1 MIIKKYSEF
10 IVEKMGVPRN
20 IVESATKLYELII
33 EQFIKID
40 SEHDL
45 GTIASVMPNQTIE
58 FKLKIPIKIVISD
71 LEFSTV
77 DFNISVYLNPKY
89 KNVDVISWGVSVNPT
104 SHGDYRIIHDKSL
117 VDSLNLFVNFISDS
131 SNKISDIVTYLKS
144 ERSKTIGILSHELKH
159 VYDKYMIGYELL
171 ADIVDYQTFASNRTG
186 FDEIDKF
193 IYLLYVVSHTENLV
207 RPSEIAG
214 QIQSSDITKSEFKE
228 FLEENRLYKEL
239 LEIKY
244 WSYNKLKSDLMKD
257 IKTIRS
263 RFDDIPES
271 ETDENVIDFV
281 LNSSYESIVGKSSDI
296 MIDILDLDNG
306 IKILMGKIKKEDI
319 DFYNSYIS
327 KRTFKNKDE
336 FFLFWEKKLN
346 FEGEKMIKKIAK
358 LYDMCKDDNSN
369 QLMSK
374 INDRVDGQYIVN
386 LKAYNEVILKS
397 KENKVKYKK

>member
-117 VDSLNLFVNFISDS
+117 VESLNLFVNFISDS

-228 FLEENRLYKEL
+228 FLEGNRLYKEL

-263 RFDDIPES
+263 RFDGIS
-271 ETDENVIDFV
+271 ETETNQDIINVV
-281 LNSSYESIVGKSSDI
+281 LRSSYESIVDKSSDI

-327 KRTFKNKDE
+327 KRIFKNKDE

-374 INDRVDGQYIVN
+374 INNRVDGQYIVN

>member
-20 IVESATKLYELII
+20 IVESATKLYELIVDK
-33 EQFIKID
+33 FIKID

-58 FKLKIPIKIVISD
+58 FQLTIPIKIVISD

-77 DFNISVYLNPKY
+77 YFNISVYLNPKY
-89 KNVDVISWGVSVNPT
+89 KNVDVISWGVSIAPT

-144 ERSKTIGILSHELKH
+144 DRSKTIGILSHELKH
-159 VYDKYMIGYELL
+159 VYDKYKIGYELL
-171 ADIVDYQTFASNRTG
+171 QDLVDYQTFASNRTG

-214 QIQSSDITKSEFKE
+214 QIESSGITKSEFKE
-228 FLEENRLYKEL
+228 FLEGNRLYKEL

-244 WSYNKLKSDLMKD
+244 WSYNKLKSDLKKN

-281 LNSSYESIVGKSSDI
+281 LNSSYESIVGMSSDT
-296 MIDILDLDNG
+296 MVDILGLNNK
-306 IKILMGKIKKEDI
+306 IKILKDI

-327 KRTFKNKDE
+327 KRIFKNVDE

-358 LYDMCKDDNSN
+358 IYDMCKDDNVN

-386 LKAYNEVILKS
+386 LQAYNEVILKS

>member
-20 IVESATKLYELII
+20 IVESATKLYELIVDK
-33 EQFIKID
+33 FIKID

-58 FKLKIPIKIVISD
+58 FKLTIPIKIVISD

-77 DFNISVYLNPKY
+77 YFNISVYLNPKY
-89 KNVDVISWGVSVNPT
+89 KNVDVISWGVSIAPT

-171 ADIVDYQTFASNRTG
+171 GDIVDYQTFASNRTG

-214 QIQSSDITKSEFKE
+214 QIESSGITKSEFKE
-228 FLEENRLYKEL
+228 FLEGNRLYKEL

-244 WSYNKLKSDLMKD
+244 WSYNKLKSDLKKN

-281 LNSSYESIVGKSSDI
+281 LNSSYESIVGMSSDT
-296 MIDILDLDNG
+296 MVDILGLNNK
-306 IKILMGKIKKEDI
+306 IKILKDI

-327 KRTFKNKDE
+327 KRIFKNVDE

-358 LYDMCKDDNSN
+358 IYDMCKDDNVN

-386 LKAYNEVILKS
+386 LQAYNEVILKS

>member
-20 IVESATKLYELII
+20 IVESATKLYELIVD
-33 EQFIKID
+33 EFIKMD

-45 GTIASVMPNQTIE
+45 RTIASVMPNQTIE

-77 DFNISVYLNPKY
+77 NFDISVHLSPKY
-89 KNVDVISWGVSVNPT
+89 KNVDVISWGVSIAPT

-117 VDSLNLFVNFISDS
+117 VDSLNLLVNFISDS

-144 ERSKTIGILSHELKH
+144 DRSKTIGILSHELKH
-159 VYDKYMIGYELL
+159 VYDKYMIGHELL
-171 ADIVDYQTFASNRTG
+171 GDIVDYQTFASNRTG

-214 QIQSSDITKSEFKE
+214 QIQSSGITKSEFKE
-228 FLEENRLYKEL
+228 FLEDNRLYKEL
-239 LEIKY
+239 LEVKY
-244 WSYNKLKSDLMKD
+244 WSYNKLKSDLNKN

-263 RFDDIPES
+263 RFDDIPED
-271 ETDENVIDFV
+271 ETDENVIDVV
-281 LNSSYESIVGKSSDI
+281 LNSSYESIVSKSSDI
-296 MIDILDLDNG
+296 MIDILDLENG
-306 IKILMGKIKKEDI
+306 IKILMGKIKEEDI
-319 DFYNSYIS
+319 EFYNKFID
-327 KRTFKNKDE
+327 KRLFNNSDD
-336 FFLFWEKKLN
+336 FFVFWEKKLN

>member
-20 IVESATKLYELII
+20 IVESATKLYELIVDK
-33 EQFIKID
+33 FIKID

-58 FKLKIPIKIVISD
+58 FQLTIPIKIVISD

-77 DFNISVYLNPKY
+77 YFNISVYLNPKY
-89 KNVDVISWGVSVNPT
+89 KNVDVISWGVSIAPT

-171 ADIVDYQTFASNRTG
+171 GDIVDYQTFASNRTG

-193 IYLLYVVSHTENLV
+193 IYLLYGVSHTENLV

-214 QIQSSDITKSEFKE
+214 QIESSGITKSEFKE
-228 FLEENRLYKEL
+228 FLEGNRLYKEL

-244 WSYNKLKSDLMKD
+244 WSYNKLKSDLKKN

-281 LNSSYESIVGKSSDI
+281 LNSSYESIVGMSSDT
-296 MIDILDLDNG
+296 MVDILGLNNK
-306 IKILMGKIKKEDI
+306 IKILKDI

-327 KRTFKNKDE
+327 KRIFKNVDE

-358 LYDMCKDDNSN
+358 IYDMCKDDNVN

-386 LKAYNEVILKS
+386 LQAYNEVILKS

>member
-374 INDRVDGQYIVN
+374 INNRVDGQYIVN

>member
-1 MIIKKYSEF
+1 MIIKRYSDF
-10 IVEKMGVPRN
+10 ILERLGVPEN

-58 FKLKIPIKIVISD
+58 FKLTIPIKIVISD
-71 LEFSTV
+71 LEFSSV
-77 DFNISVYLNPKY
+77 DFNISVYLSPKY
-89 KNVDVISWGVSVNPT
+89 KNVDVISWGVSVPPT
-104 SHGDYRIIHDKSL
+104 SQGDYRIIHDKSL
-117 VDSLNLFVNFISDS
+117 VDSLNLFANFISDS
-131 SNKISDIVTYLKS
+131 SNKISDIVAYLKS

-159 VYDKYMIGYELL
+159 VYDKYMIGYELIS
-171 ADIVDYQTFASNRTG
+171 DIVDYQTFASNRTG

-214 QIQSSDITKSEFKE
+214 QIESSGITKSEFKE
-228 FLEENRLYKEL
+228 FLEDNRLYKEL
-239 LEIKY
+239 LEVKY
-244 WSYNKLKSDLMKD
+244 WSYEKLKSDLMKD
-257 IKTIRS
+257 IKNIRNK
-263 RFDDIPES
+263 FDGIPET
-271 ETDENVIDFV
+271 ETNQDVINVV
-281 LNSSYESIVGKSSDI
+281 LNSSYESIVGKSSDV

-327 KRTFKNKDE
+327 KRTFKNVDE
-336 FFLFWEKKLN
+336 FFLFWEEKLN

-358 LYDMCKDDNSN
+358 LYDMCKDDNVN
-369 QLMSK
+369 PLMDK
-374 INDRVDGQYIVN
+374 INKRIDGQYIVN
-386 LKAYNEVILKS
+386 LKAYNEIILKS
-397 KENKVKYKK
+397 KENKVKYNK

>member
-33 EQFIKID
+33 DEFIKID

-45 GTIASVMPNQTIE
+45 GEIAAVMPNGTIE
-58 FKLKIPIKIVISD
+58 FQLTIPIKIVISD
-71 LEFSTV
+71 LEFSEV
-77 DFNISVYLNPKY
+77 DFSISVYLNPKY
-89 KNVDVISWGVSVNPT
+89 KNVDVISWGVSVPPT
-104 SHGDYRIIHDKSL
+104 SEGEWRIIHDKSL
-117 VDSLNLFVNFISDS
+117 VDSLNLLVNFISDS
-131 SNKISDIVTYLKS
+131 SNKISDIVDYLKS

-159 VYDKYMIGYELL
+159 VYDKYKIGYQLL
-171 ADIVDYQTFASNRTG
+171 PDLVDYQTFASHRTG

-193 IYLLYVVSHTENLV
+193 IYLLYVISHTENLV

-228 FLEENRLYKEL
+228 FLEGNRLYKEL

-257 IKTIRS
+257 IKNIRS
-263 RFDDIPES
+263 QFDGIPEG
-271 ETDENVIDFV
+271 ETDENVMDVV
-281 LNSSYESIVGKSSDI
+281 LRSSYESIVDVSSNT
-296 MIDILDLDNG
+296 MINILDLDNG
-306 IKILMGKIKKEDI
+306 IKILMGKIKDEDI

-327 KRTFKNKDE
+327 KRIFKNADE

-358 LYDMCKDDNSN
+358 LYDMCKDDNSS

-386 LKAYNEVILKS
+386 LKAYNEIILKS

>member
-1 MIIKKYSEF
+1 M
-10 IVEKMGVPRN
+10 
-20 IVESATKLYELII
+20 
-33 EQFIKID
+33 
-40 SEHDL
+40 
-45 GTIASVMPNQTIE
+45 
-58 FKLKIPIKIVISD
+58 
-71 LEFSTV
+71 
-77 DFNISVYLNPKY
+77 PKY
-89 KNVDVISWGVSVNPT
+89 PNI
-104 SHGDYRIIHDKSL
+104 
-117 VDSLNLFVNFISDS
+117 
-131 SNKISDIVTYLKS
+131 
-144 ERSKTIGILSHELKH
+144 

-171 ADIVDYQTFASNRTG
+171 GDIVDYQTFASNRTG

-193 IYLLYVVSHTENLV
+193 IYLLYVISHTENLV

-228 FLEENRLYKEL
+228 FLEGNRLYKEL

-257 IKTIRS
+257 IKNIRS
-263 RFDDIPES
+263 RFDDIPED

-281 LNSSYESIVGKSSDI
+281 LNSSYESIVGMSSDT
-296 MIDILDLDNG
+296 MVDILGLNNK
-306 IKILMGKIKKEDI
+306 IKILIGKVKDEDI

-327 KRTFKNKDE
+327 KRIFKNVDE

-358 LYDMCKDDNSN
+358 LYDMCKDDNVN

-386 LKAYNEVILKS
+386 LQAYNEVILKS